1 MDFTYDNMG
10 TQSNNPDM
18 IYVNGNDLTD
28 YETVT
33 FSFTGQVSPIEGLT
47 QGEQFGVLIASTETK
62 PKTSPPQIYA
72 QNIQLYALNDPSMT
86 PIKLT
91 TDPTA
96 QGSTMTLVAQG
107 FGPLVAH
114 ENGQLYTLVN
124 GNTYLAVPDPTATD
138 HDAYQ
143 IEDPAT
149 GAILTGF
156 NIDPSVWNP
165 AAVQTFTGGVQV
177 ISPSSGTQSIYIDL
191 SSAPDQTDYLTAPGG
206 ASLSTLG
213 PPAGSGDSTATS
225 EGGGA
230 GVGQFAFPTSSL
242 TAQPVVWAYSA
253 ATSLIAGGDVTI
265 EAASAS
271 NVTTTIT
278 NTGGGVLAVGT
289 VTATVIQEADTEAFV
304 GIPTGPIPDASN
316 ETVSAVDFTLT
327 SSSNL
332 TSYVSASSSGG
343 GTIGAAIA
351 HTSDQVSET
360 TFAQVGILA
369 DITATGAVTIA
380 ADAQKSA
387 HTSAYTYF
395 VAVGGGANSD
405 EQKFENSP
413 SGVNVGTMTPSRAV
427 VLVGNGAT
435 LVGQTVSLKATE
447 SKSVLESDAS
457 ATAYSP
463 ILLGVD
469 VAQANANVVDDA
481 TAVVQIEPRCID
493 HRHAGGRRPVDL
505 HPGGRHDADQ

>member
-1 MDFTYDNMG
+1 
-10 TQSNNPDM
+10 
-18 IYVNGNDLTD
+18 
-28 YETVT
+28 
-33 FSFTGQVSPIEGLT
+33 
-47 QGEQFGVLIASTETK
+47 
-62 PKTSPPQIYA
+62 
-72 QNIQLYALNDPSMT
+72 MT

-165 AAVQTFTGGVQV
+165 KAVQTFTGGVQV

-213 PPAGSGDSTATS
+213 PPTGSGDSTATS
-225 EGGGA
+225 EGGG
-230 GVGQFAFPTSSL
+230 GGIGQFAFPTSSL

-253 ATSLIAGGDVTI
+253 ATSLIAGGNVTI
-265 EAASAS
+265 EAASTS
-271 NVTTTIT
+271 NVTATIT
-278 NTGGGVLAVGT
+278 NTGGGVLAVGN
-289 VTATVIQEADTEAFV
+289 VPATVIQEADTEAFV

-316 ETVSAVDFTLT
+316 ETISAINFTLT

-369 DITATGAVTIA
+369 NITATGAVTIA

-387 HTSAYTYF
+387 HTNAYTYF

-427 VLVGNGAT
+427 VLVGNGAS

-469 VAQANANVVDDA
+469 VALANVNVVDDA
-481 TAVVQIEPRCID
+481 TAVVQIERGASIT
-493 HRHAGGRRPVDL
+493 GTQGVDIL
-505 HPGGRHDADQ
+505 SIFTPAVVTTQTNGWRSR